1 MKKWLFPAVSTVVF
15 LTGAALFVASR
26 RTVTQPPAIGGSSQE
41 QALRTELEKARKDL
55 ADLQAEFDEPD
66 TPGAPPR
73 PRVDPNLKATEAH
86 AQDLLRQLEDTR
98 KELET
103 ARSQSEEFRL
113 KLEQADQRL
122 ASLEEQQRKLTQA
135 ESSARSQVESLNEK
149 VRELD
154 NQRAAQAVRITDVEN
169 RNIELRKRQDDSGRK
184 LAQLRQ
190 IADTLEDLSRRRESF
205 LTTILQRYREATDL
219 FRAMALR
226 LDNMPDRSAAG
237 SNDLARIQN
246 AISLADEDM
255 RQLRVLNTRVTQ
267 VQKELRALA
276 P

>member
-1 MKKWLFPAVSTVVF
+1 MKKWLFPAVSAVVF
-15 LTGAALFVASR
+15 LAGAALFVASR
-26 RTVTQPPAIGGSSQE
+26 RTVMHPPSAGGSSQE
-41 QALRTELEKARKDL
+41 QALRSELEKARKDL
-55 ADLQAEFDEPD
+55 ADLQAELDEPD

-73 PRVDPNLKATEAH
+73 PRVDPKLKASEAQATE
-86 AQDLLRQLEDTR
+86 LLRQLEDTR

-135 ESSARSQVESLNEK
+135 ESAARSQVDTLTEK

-190 IADTLEDLSRRRESF
+190 IADNLEDLSRRRESF

>member
-1 MKKWLFPAVSTVVF
+1 MKRWLLPAVSVAVL
-15 LTGAALFVASR
+15 LTGAGLFVASR
-26 RTVTQPPAIGGSSQE
+26 RPMPATPVASASAQE
-41 QALRTELEKARKDL
+41 QALRAELDRARQELEKLR
-55 ADLQAEFDEPD
+55 AEADEPD
-66 TPGAPPR
+66 TPDRPAR
-73 PRVDPNLKATEAH
+73 PRSESPKVTDTATPE
-86 AQDLLRQLEDTR
+86 LIRQLEETR
-98 KELET
+98 RELEM
-103 ARSQSEEFRL
+103 ARELSEGFRQ

-122 ASLEEQQRKLTQA
+122 AQLEEQQKKLTQA
-135 ESSARSQVESLNEK
+135 ESGARAQVEALTDK
-149 VRELD
+149 VKELD
-154 NQRAAQAVRITDVEN
+154 AQRWAQQTRITDVEN

-190 IADTLEDLSRRRESF
+190 VAESLEDLSRRREGF
-205 LTTILQRYREATDL
+205 LTAILQRYREATDL

-255 RQLRVLNTRVTQ
+255 RQLRALNTRVTQ
-267 VQKELRALA
+267 LQKELRAMA

>member
-1 MKKWLFPAVSTVVF
+1 MTKWLLPAVSAVVF
-15 LTGAALFVASR
+15 LAAAGLFVASR
-26 RTVTQPPAIGGSSQE
+26 RHVAPVPVASGSGQE
-41 QALRTELEKARKDL
+41 QALRAELEKARKDL
-55 ADLQAEFDEPD
+55 AALQAELDEPEE
-66 TPGAPPR
+66 PGRPPR
-73 PRVDPNLKATEAH
+73 PRVDPGLKASEAQSVEL
-86 AQDLLRQLEDTR
+86 ARQLEETR

-103 ARSQSEEFRL
+103 ARGLSEEFRQ

-122 ASLEEQQRKLTQA
+122 AQLEEQQKKLTQA
-135 ESSARSQVESLNEK
+135 ESAARTQVEGLTEK

-154 NQRAAQAVRITDVEN
+154 NQRAAQATRIADVEN

-190 IADTLEDLSRRRESF
+190 IADNLEDLMRRRESF
-205 LTTILQRYREATDL
+205 LTSISQRYREATDL

-255 RQLRVLNTRVTQ
+255 RQLRALNTRVTQ
-267 VQKELRALA
+267 VQKELRAIA